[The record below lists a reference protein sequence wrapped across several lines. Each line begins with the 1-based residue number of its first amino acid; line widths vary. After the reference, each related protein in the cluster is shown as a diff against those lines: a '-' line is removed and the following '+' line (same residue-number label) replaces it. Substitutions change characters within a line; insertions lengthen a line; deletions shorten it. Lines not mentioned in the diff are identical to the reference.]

1 MAGTRALDAGCGSG
15 HYTAWLAERGA
26 DAVGVDA
33 SAEMLAEARERHGD
47 RADFQRADLRGPL
60 PFADDGFDLVLCQL
74 TLDHVAEWGP
84 TVREFARVLVDGG
97 TLVLSCDHP
106 FTTYFVIEHEP
117 REIGNANADAADYYA
132 VERFTKDWRDVE
144 MPVYRRPLAGIT
156 TPLFEAGFL
165 LDALR
170 EPLPRVADENLAY
183 FAERT
188 PRFLA
193 LRARNGIGAGA
204 GAGAEG

>member
-1 MAGTRALDAGCGSG
+1 
-15 HYTAWLAERGA
+15 
-26 DAVGVDA
+26 
-33 SAEMLAEARERHGD
+33 MLAEARERHGD
-47 RADFQRADLRGPL
+47 CADFRRADLREPL
-60 PFADDGFDLVLCQL
+60 PVPDDDFDLVLCQL
-74 TLDHVAEWGP
+74 VLDHVAEWEP
-84 TVREFARVLVDGG
+84 TVAEFARVLVDGG

-117 REIGNANADAADYYA
+117 AEVGNANADAADYYA

-144 MPVYRRPLAGIT
+144 MPVYRRPLAAVT
-156 TPLFEAGFL
+156 RPLFEAGFL

-193 LRARNGIGAGA
+193 LRARNGTGSGIEPGG
-204 GAGAEG
+204 GTGDEAEG